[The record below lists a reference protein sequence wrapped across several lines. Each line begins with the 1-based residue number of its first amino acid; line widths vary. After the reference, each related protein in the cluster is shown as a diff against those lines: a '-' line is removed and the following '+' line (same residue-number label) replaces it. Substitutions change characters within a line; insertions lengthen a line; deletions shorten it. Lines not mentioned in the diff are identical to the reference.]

1 MRVERCYFCSSPL
14 YPGHGIQL
22 IRNDNKIFR
31 FCRSKCRK
39 MFNRKKNPRKLKWTK
54 AFRKAAGKELTVDP
68 IFEFEKH
75 RHEPAQYNRELWQKS
90 IDAMKKVSDIRKK
103 REATFINRRLK
114 VGKVLAKEQDYKE
127 VQEDLCMI
135 RSVAAKGNKMKLDSK
150 EINLDALR
158 EKIKQRKLEK
168 KIQQQDEDVNMDLS
182 IVEEKIKQR
191 KQKKKM
197 QQEAEVN
204 MDSME
209 EDEPE
214 RLLEEN

>member
-1 MRVERCYFCSSPL
+1 
-14 YPGHGIQL
+14 
-22 IRNDNKIFR
+22 
-31 FCRSKCRK
+31 

-168 KIQQQDEDVNMDLS
+168 KIQQQAEDVNMDLS

-191 KQKKKM
+191 KQKKKI

-209 EDEPE
+209 ENEPE